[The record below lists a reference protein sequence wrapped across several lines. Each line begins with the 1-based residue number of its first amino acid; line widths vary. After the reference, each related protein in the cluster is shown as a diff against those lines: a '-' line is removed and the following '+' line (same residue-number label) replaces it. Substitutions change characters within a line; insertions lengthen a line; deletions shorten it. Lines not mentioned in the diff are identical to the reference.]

1 MGNTHLH
8 RVSEPIVKK
17 QYTPSLTDDAV
28 TDEPQAAPM
37 PRAPSRASL
46 TNKAG
51 AGATPL
57 EKDVDAW
64 LKIGWFRA

>member
-17 QYTPSLTDDAV
+17 QYTPSV
-28 TDEPQAAPM
+28 TDKPVADELA
-37 PRAPSRASL
+37 RANL

-51 AGATPL
+51 AEATPL
-57 EKDVDAW
+57 EKDVQAW
-64 LKIGWFRA
+64 LEIGWFRA

>member
-1 MGNTHLH
+1 L
-8 RVSEPIVKK
+8 KK
-17 QYTPSLTDDAV
+17 QYTPSLTDAAV

-37 PRAPSRASL
+37 PRAPSRARL
-46 TNKAG
+46 INKAG

-64 LKIGWFRA
+64 LKIGWHRA

>member
-1 MGNTHLH
+1 MKN
-8 RVSEPIVKK
+8 KAFK
-17 QYTPSLTDDAV
+17 SLADDDA
-28 TDEPQAAPM
+28 TDKIPEAP
-37 PRAPSRASL
+37 PSRARL

>member
-1 MGNTHLH
+1 MGNTHLY
-8 RVSEPIVKK
+8 RVSELIVKT
-17 QYTPSLTDDAV
+17 QSPPSV
-28 TDEPQAAPM
+28 TDKPVADEPN
-37 PRAPSRASL
+37 RANL

-64 LKIGWFRA
+64 LEIGWFRV

>member
-17 QYTPSLTDDAV
+17 QYTPSV
-28 TDEPQAAPM
+28 TDKPA
-37 PRAPSRASL
+37 RANL

-51 AGATPL
+51 AEATPL
-57 EKDVDAW
+57 EKDVQAW
-64 LKIGWFRA
+64 LEIGWFRA

>member
-1 MGNTHLH
+1 M
-8 RVSEPIVKK
+8 KK
-17 QYTPSLTDDAV
+17 QYTQNLKDDAV
-28 TDEPQAAPM
+28 TDEPQAAPL

-64 LKIGWFRA
+64 LKIGWHRA

>member
-1 MGNTHLH
+1 L
-8 RVSEPIVKK
+8 KK

-28 TDEPQAAPM
+28 TEELQAAPM
-37 PRAPSRASL
+37 PRDLSRASL

-64 LKIGWFRA
+64 LKIGWHRA

>member
-1 MGNTHLH
+1 V
-8 RVSEPIVKK
+8 RK
-17 QYTPSLTDDAV
+17 QHTPSLTYGAV
-28 TDEPQAAPM
+28 TDEPQAAPL

-57 EKDVDAW
+57 EKDVNAW
-64 LKIGWFRA
+64 LKIGWHRA